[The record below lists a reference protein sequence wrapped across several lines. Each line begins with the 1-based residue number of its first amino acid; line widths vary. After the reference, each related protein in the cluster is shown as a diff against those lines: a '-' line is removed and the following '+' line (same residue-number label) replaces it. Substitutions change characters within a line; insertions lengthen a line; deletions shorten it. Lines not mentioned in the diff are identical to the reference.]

1 MVWYFYIWSEVII
14 IGKDDPRPI
23 EIGSSLFEWGSRTY
37 VAGIVNVTPD
47 SFSGDGIS
55 ENIEKAVLQA
65 SEFQEMGAHIIDV
78 GGESTRPRSIYGYSK
93 PVSVDEE
100 LSRVLP
106 VIEILTKDLKI
117 PISIDTYKSK
127 VAEACVEAGAH
138 IINDVW
144 GFRADPMMAK
154 VVADTGAVAILMH
167 NQDGTFYEDLV
178 PDIST
183 QIRSMIDF
191 AVESRVNIDNLIIDP
206 GIGFGKTPEQ
216 NLEILRNLSEFTVLG
231 RPIMLGMSRKSTI
244 GYVLDL
250 PVEDRLEGTAAS
262 VALSIAF
269 GADIVRVHDVKEMV
283 RVSRMSDAI
292 VRGWTH

>member
-1 MVWYFYIWSEVII
+1 MIT
-14 IGKDDPRPI
+14 GKNHPRPF
-23 EIGSSLFEWGSRTY
+23 EIGSSLFEWGSCTY
-37 VAGIVNVTPD
+37 IAGIVNVTPD

-93 PVSVDEE
+93 LVSVDEE

-154 VVADTGAVAILMH
+154 VAADTGAVAILMH

-292 VRGWTH
+292 VRGWSH

>member
-1 MVWYFYIWSEVII
+1 MIT
-14 IGKDDPRPI
+14 GKNHPRPF
-23 EIGSSLFEWGSRTY
+23 EIGSSLFEWGSCTY
-37 VAGIVNVTPD
+37 IAGIVNVTPD

-65 SEFQEMGAHIIDV
+65 LEFQELGAHIIDV
-78 GGESTRPRSIYGYSK
+78 GGESTRPKSIYGDSK

-106 VIEILTKDLKI
+106 VIEILAKDLRI

-127 VAEACVEAGAH
+127 VAEACLEAGAH
-138 IINDVW
+138 IVNDVW

-154 VVADTGAVAILMH
+154 VVSQTEAVAILMH
-167 NQDGTFYEDLV
+167 NQDGTFYKNLV
-178 PDIST
+178 PDIIT
-183 QIRSMIDF
+183 QVRSMIDF
-191 AVESRVNIDNLIIDP
+191 AVESGVDFDKLIIDP
-206 GIGFGKTPEQ
+206 GIGFGKTSEQ
-216 NLEILRNLSEFTVLG
+216 NLEVLRNLLEFTTLG
-231 RPIMLGMSRKSTI
+231 RPVMLGMSRKSTI

>member
-1 MVWYFYIWSEVII
+1 MIT
-14 IGKDDPRPI
+14 GKNHPRPF
-23 EIGSSLFEWGSRTY
+23 EIGSSLFEWGSCTY
-37 VAGIVNVTPD
+37 IAGIVNVTPD

-65 SEFQEMGAHIIDV
+65 LEFQELGAHIIDV
-78 GGESTRPRSIYGYSK
+78 GGESTRPKSIYGDSK

-106 VIEILTKDLKI
+106 VIEILAKDLRI

-127 VAEACVEAGAH
+127 VAEACLEAGAH
-138 IINDVW
+138 IVNDVW

-154 VVADTGAVAILMH
+154 VVSQTEAVAILMH
-167 NQDGTFYEDLV
+167 NQDGTFYKNLV
-178 PDIST
+178 PDIIM
-183 QIRSMIDF
+183 QVRSMIEF
-191 AVESRVNIDNLIIDP
+191 AVESGVDFDKLIIDP
-206 GIGFGKTPEQ
+206 GIGFGKTSEQ
-216 NLEILRNLSEFTVLG
+216 NLEVLRNLSEFTTLG
-231 RPIMLGMSRKSTI
+231 RPVMLGMSRKSTI

-292 VRGWTH
+292 VRGWTN